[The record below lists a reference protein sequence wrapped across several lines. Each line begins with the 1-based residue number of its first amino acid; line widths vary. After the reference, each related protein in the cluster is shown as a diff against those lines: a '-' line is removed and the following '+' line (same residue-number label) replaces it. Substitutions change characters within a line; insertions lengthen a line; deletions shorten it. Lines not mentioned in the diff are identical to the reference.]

1 MNSSLEKDSQQ
12 ICQVADWMFGFGP
25 KPHVTQ
31 AQTESQ
37 ISRSA
42 PLNARNLIKRR
53 PAGHFLRRPL
63 GQTAG
68 CRQQPPPGG
77 VEARRGGCEE
87 ASDQRGLELC
97 VTCRGEA
104 AECCNS

>member
-1 MNSSLEKDSQQ
+1 MVNSSLEKDSQQ
-12 ICQVADWMFGFGP
+12 ICQVADWMFGFGL
-25 KPHVTQ
+25 KHHVTQ

-42 PLNARNLIKRR
+42 PLNTHNLIKRR

-68 CRQQPPPGG
+68 CRQQPPPRGGGGSPGGG
-77 VEARRGGCEE
+77 VRKPVIRE
-87 ASDQRGLELC
+87 D
-97 VTCRGEA
+97 
-104 AECCNS
+104 